1 MTDKVQKSL
10 NKYKK
15 NNSINFTTDW
25 EKMRDF
31 FKIKKKEFLESYSY
45 MTEEEYEATRKIV
58 NNNDWNN
65 NIDWNCFYYLV
76 FIK

>member
-15 NNSINFTTDW
+15 NNSIDFTTDW

-31 FKIKKKEFLESYSY
+31 FKITKKEFLESYSY

-65 NIDWNCFYYLV
+65 NINWDCFN
-76 FIK
+76 FIIFN